1 MTEEVLQ
8 DSPYAYSNN
17 IKFFKDTSRE
27 NIKADFQKLFKDHT
41 YGKVEY
47 LIMYSLYKY
56 QYLNKYNIS
65 VLLDDRLKE
74 KKWKDYSN
82 VLKQL
87 VKDGVLYT
95 VSYGNL
101 YLYCL
106 SEHARNYIHNK
117 QVRKEEKIIV
127 NEISAKIL
135 EYAALAQ
142 WHISL
147 TRDSRCKVSGFY
159 KNVNIG
165 NQKVMI
171 PSYAEFKIG
180 RHNYRILSYNMP
192 KGTDNVSELL
202 EEIEKAWT
210 SCNQVARRNIITI
223 TVLVVS
229 SLLEARSMA
238 KLLKAWENS
247 KGRTVYYA
255 LEANCIDFAGLSC
268 LYYFDYSSDKQD
280 NLKTLNITQ

>member
-8 DSPYAYSNN
+8 DSPYAYNENLS
-17 IKFFKDTSRE
+17 FSVDLSRE

-47 LIMYSLYKY
+47 LIMYSLYTY
-56 QYLNKYNIS
+56 PFLNKHNIS

-87 VKDGVLYT
+87 VRDGVLYT

-101 YLYCL
+101 HLYCL
-106 SEHARNYIHNK
+106 SEHARDYIHNK
-117 QVRKEEKIIV
+117 QARKEEKLPA
-127 NEISAKIL
+127 NEINTKIL

-147 TRDSRCKVSGFY
+147 TRDSRCKASGFY
-159 KNVNIG
+159 KNIKLG
-165 NQKVMI
+165 NQKILI
-171 PSYAEFKIG
+171 PSYAEVRIG
-180 RHNYRILSYNMP
+180 HRNYRVLSYGIP
-192 KGTDNVSELL
+192 KGTEDISELL
-202 EEIEKAWT
+202 DNIEKAWT
-210 SCNQVARRNIITI
+210 GCNQIVRKNTITV

-229 SLLEARSMA
+229 SLLEAKSMA
-238 KLLKAWENS
+238 KIIKTWENS
-247 KGRTVYYA
+247 KGRTLYYA
-255 LEANCIDFAGLSC
+255 LEANCIEFEGLSC
-268 LYYFDYSSDKQD
+268 LYYFDYNSDNQD
-280 NLKTLNITQ
+280 NLKTVNII